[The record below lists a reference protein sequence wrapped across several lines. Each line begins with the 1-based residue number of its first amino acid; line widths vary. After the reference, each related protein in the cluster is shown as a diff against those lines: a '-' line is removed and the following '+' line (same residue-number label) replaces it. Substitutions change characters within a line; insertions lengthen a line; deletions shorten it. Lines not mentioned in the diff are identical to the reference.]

1 MAGHW
6 KFQKNRLLEQQHKMM
21 SRDLKMAEHVQKKF
35 YPSKIPEL
43 DKWEIAFEFRPL
55 TSVSGDVYDFYY
67 TGKKRMV

>member
-1 MAGHW
+1 
-6 KFQKNRLLEQQHKMM
+6 MM

-35 YPSKIPEL
+35 YPSKIPKL